1 MCKGRAFSFKKIV
14 CFSLIFIGL
23 FSVFSVY
30 LFSKH
35 LRPTIISVSQKTAE
49 NEVSRIIDEEIKRLM
64 LEEFLTYDKITVI
77 SRDSGGNITSVS
89 ANSVLINN
97 FANELDICIGNRI
110 DNTDT
115 MKTDIYLSSLL
126 GMDLLSG
133 IGPKVP
139 LRFQPIS
146 VTHADIA
153 HKFEQSG
160 INQTLH
166 TIELSICI
174 DIEILL
180 PMASSTITVVSAMPI
195 AQTLIVGTVPR
206 EYFNKN

>member
-1 MCKGRAFSFKKIV
+1 MCQGRASRFKKIV
-14 CFSLIFIGL
+14 SFSLIFIGL
-23 FSVFSVY
+23 FSILSVY
-30 LFSKH
+30 LFSKY

-49 NEVSRIIDEEIKRLM
+49 NEVSRIIDEEVKRLM

-77 SRDSGGNITSVS
+77 SRDKNGSVTSVS

-110 DNTDT
+110 DSTDT
-115 MKTDIYLSSLL
+115 MKTEIYLSSLL

-133 IGPKVP
+133 LGPKIP

-146 VTHADIA
+146 VTHADIS

-195 AQTLIVGTVPR
+195 AQTLIVGTVPKG
-206 EYFNKN
+206 YLNKN

>member
-1 MCKGRAFSFKKIV
+1 MYKGRASLFKKTV
-14 CFSLIFIGL
+14 CISLILIGVL
-23 FSVFSVY
+23 SIFSVY

-35 LRPTIISVSQKTAE
+35 LRPTIIAVSQKTAE

-64 LEEFLTYDKITVI
+64 LEEFLTYDKITII
-77 SRDSGGNITSVS
+77 SRDSGGNVTSVS

-110 DNTDT
+110 DSTDT

-126 GMDLLSG
+126 GIDLLSG
-133 IGPKVP
+133 IGPKIP

-146 VTHADIA
+146 VTHADIS

-180 PMASSTITVVSAMPI
+180 PLANSTITVLSAMPI
-195 AQTLIVGTVPR
+195 AQTLIVGTVPKG
-206 EYFNKN
+206 YLNKN

>member
-1 MCKGRAFSFKKIV
+1 MFKGRASLFKKTV
-14 CFSLIFIGL
+14 CFSLIFIGML
-23 FSVFSVY
+23 SVFGVY

-35 LRPTIISVSQKTAE
+35 LRPTIISVSQKIAE

-64 LEEFLTYDKITVI
+64 LEEFLTYDKITII
-77 SRDSGGNITSVS
+77 SRDSGGNVTSIS

-97 FANELDICIGNRI
+97 FANELDICVGNRI
-110 DNTDT
+110 DSADT
-115 MKTDIYLSSLL
+115 MKTEIYLSSLL
-126 GMDLLSG
+126 GIDLLSG
-133 IGPKVP
+133 VGPKVP

-146 VTHADIA
+146 VTHADIS

-180 PMASSTITVVSAMPI
+180 PLANSTITVTSVMPI
-195 AQTLIVGTVPR
+195 AQTLIVGSVPKG
-206 EYFNKN
+206 YFNKN

>member
-1 MCKGRAFSFKKIV
+1 M
-14 CFSLIFIGL
+14 L
-23 FSVFSVY
+23 SVFSVY

-64 LEEFLTYDKITVI
+64 LEEFLTYDKITII
-77 SRDSGGNITSVS
+77 SRDSGGNVTSIS

-97 FANELDICIGNRI
+97 FANELDICVGNRI
-110 DNTDT
+110 DDADT
-115 MKTDIYLSSLL
+115 MKSEIYLSSLL
-126 GMDLLSG
+126 GIDLLSG

-146 VTHADIA
+146 VTHADIS

-180 PMASSTITVVSAMPI
+180 PLANSTITVTSVMPI
-195 AQTLIVGTVPR
+195 AQTLIVGSVPKG
-206 EYFNKN
+206 YFNKN

>member
-1 MCKGRAFSFKKIV
+1 MFKGRASHFKKTV

-23 FSVFSVY
+23 LSVFGVY
-30 LFSKH
+30 LFSEY

-64 LEEFLTYDKITVI
+64 LEEFLTYDKITII
-77 SRDSGGNITSVS
+77 SRDSSGNVTSVS

-97 FANELDICIGNRI
+97 FANELDISIGNRI

-115 MKTDIYLSSLL
+115 MKTEIYLSSLL
-126 GMDLLSG
+126 GIDLLSG
-133 IGPKVP
+133 IGPKIP

-166 TIELSICI
+166 TIDLTICI

-180 PMASSTITVVSAMPI
+180 PLANSTITVVSVMPI
-195 AQTLIVGTVPR
+195 AQTLIVGTVPKG
-206 EYFNKN
+206 YFNKN